1 MVHSTMSKGEPSNI
15 RFKIQLIIRNL
26 RPNIRTPMSQDT
38 ATQTG
43 QPTHKEIMGVL
54 AGLMVGML
62 LAALDQTIVSTAL
75 KSIVETFNGLS
86 HYTWVVT
93 AYLLTSTASTPL
105 YGKIS
110 DLYGRKRVFQFAVI
124 TFLIGSFLAG
134 ASQNMFQLIAFR
146 AIQGLGAGGLMALTF
161 VIIGDLVSPRDRGKY
176 QGYFGGV
183 WGLSA
188 VAGPLLGGF
197 FSDHATI
204 FGIAG
209 WRWIFY
215 INLPFGILAL
225 VLTSAS
231 LHHANVK
238 RKHSIDYSGALLM
251 VSAVTA
257 LLIGISV
264 YGPEAGW
271 LSSKTLATLGLSVVL
286 TVVFLMQEMRA
297 AEPILPLG
305 LFRNHT
311 FSITSAMA
319 FIIGAGMFGAIIM
332 LPLYLQV
339 VQGNSA
345 TIAGLKLIPFM
356 LGIVSMSIFSGKQIS
371 KHGHYKRFPIV
382 GLAIMTIGILML
394 STLNETTPYWR
405 LSIYAVLIGFGLGL
419 SMQTIV
425 IALQNSVE
433 MKDMGISTSANTFF
447 RSIGSTI
454 GVALFGSLY
463 ASRLKVNLEK
473 EVTSLATSN
482 PAALVGATPEKF
494 AQLKNNTSVI
504 KEFSPDLQHAI
515 YHAFVQS
522 FHVVFLAAAPLTA
535 IGFVLALFLREVPL
549 RTGAEMQAAK
559 EEAAGESIG

>member
-1 MVHSTMSKGEPSNI
+1 MS
-15 RFKIQLIIRNL
+15 
-26 RPNIRTPMSQDT
+26 SQ
-38 ATQTG
+38 AQNSIS
-43 QPTHKEIMGVL
+43 QSPVAPATHKEIMVVL
-54 AGLMVGML
+54 SGLMVGML

-75 KSIVETFNGLS
+75 KSIVEDFNGLS

-110 DLYGRKRVFQFAVI
+110 DLYGRRPVFQFAIV

-134 ASQNMFQLIAFR
+134 AAQNMFELIAFR

-161 VIIGDLVSPRDRGKY
+161 VIIGDLVSPRERGRY
-176 QGYFGGV
+176 QGYFGAV

-197 FSDHATI
+197 FSDSATV

-225 VLTSAS
+225 ILTSSSLRAS
-231 LHHANVK
+231 TLR
-238 RKHSIDYSGALLM
+238 RKHSIDYAGAILM

-257 LLIGISV
+257 LLFGVSV
-264 YGPEAGW
+264 FGPESGW
-271 LSSKTLATLGLSVVL
+271 TSGKTLSTIGFALLL
-286 TVVFLMQEMRA
+286 TILFLLQEKRA
-297 AEPILPLG
+297 KEPILPLE
-305 LFRNHT
+305 LFKNHT
-311 FSITSAMA
+311 FSLTSALG

-332 LPLYLQV
+332 LPLFLQV
-339 VQGNSA
+339 VQGDSA
-345 TIAGLKLIPFM
+345 TAAGLKLIPFM
-356 LGIVSMSIFSGKQIS
+356 MGIVSMSILSGKLIS
-371 KHGHYKRFPIV
+371 KHGHYKRYPV
-382 GLAIMTIGILML
+382 MGLAIMTVGILAL
-394 STLNETTPYWR
+394 STLNETTPFWQ
-405 LSIYAVLIGFGLGL
+405 LAIYALLIGAGLGL

-433 MKDMGISTSANTFF
+433 MKDLGIATSANTFF
-447 RSIGSTI
+447 RSVGGTV

-463 ASRLKVNLEK
+463 ASRLTINIPEGVKQLA
-473 EVTSLATSN
+473 VTNPLA
-482 PAALVGATPEKF
+482 LIGATPEKF
-494 AQLKNNTSVI
+494 EQLKNNTSVI
-504 KEFSPDLQHAI
+504 TEFSPDLQAVI

-549 RTGAEMQAAK
+549 RTGAQQHAAQQ
-559 EEAAGESIG
+559 EAAGEAIG